1 VSLLAVASH
10 PSIDISLSPPEYKIP
25 LTDCGETMENP
36 GVRWWNAQLSF
47 TFEGGKKIMQN
58 ILTSH
63 AD

>member
-1 VSLLAVASH
+1 MANT
-10 PSIDISLSPPEYKIP
+10 IDISLSPPEYKIP

-47 TFEGGKKIMQN
+47 TFEGEKKIMQN